1 MVSFVFWDYRKV
13 IEFIQHFLNAA
24 GCEPRVAS
32 LIFQNEKK
40 STHFENHILKFPQM
54 ENQFYYQE
62 TS

>member
-40 STHFENHILKFPQM
+40 VLILKITF
-54 ENQFYYQE
+54 
-62 TS
+62 